1 MIALT
6 YAIVSSTFSLF
17 DFAKQMT
24 DVSQARKGVAYST
37 SSGARRAGESAF
49 LLLAFRTGV
58 PRNEQ
63 SEFLGVLVALIS
75 SKKSG

>member
-49 LLLAFRTGV
+49 LFG
-58 PRNEQ
+58 N
-63 SEFLGVLVALIS
+63 FFFALMV
-75 SKKSG
+75 SKKKWAKDKLLL